1 MSPGIWQIAI
11 VAVVIIVLFG
21 RGRISGMMG
30 DLGKGITSF
39 KRGLKDSD
47 EGDANASSAETPR
60 ISSSPPATPAS
71 ETTVEATREDSAS

>member
-11 VAVVIIVLFG
+11 VAVVVIVLFG

-39 KRGLKDSD
+39 KRGLKDEDESD
-47 EGDANASSAETPR
+47 SNSSSEAPR
-60 ISSSPPATPAS
+60 ISSSPPTTPAS
-71 ETTVEATREDSAS
+71 ETTVEVTREDSAN

>member
-11 VAVVIIVLFG
+11 VAVVVIVLFG

-39 KRGLKDSD
+39 KRGLKDEDESD
-47 EGDANASSAETPR
+47 STSSSEAPR

-71 ETTVEATREDSAS
+71 ETTVEAPREDSAS

>member
-39 KRGLKDSD
+39 KRG
-47 EGDANASSAETPR
+47 
-60 ISSSPPATPAS
+60 
-71 ETTVEATREDSAS
+71 

>member
-39 KRGLKDSD
+39 KRGLKDED
-47 EGDANASSAETPR
+47 ESETNSPSEAPL
-60 ISSSPPATPAS
+60 ISSTPPPATPAS
-71 ETTVEATREDSAS
+71 ETTVEAPREDSAS

>member
-11 VAVVIIVLFG
+11 VAVVVIVLFG

-39 KRGLKDSD
+39 KRGLKDED
-47 EGDANASSAETPR
+47 ESESSSSSEAPR
-60 ISSSPPATPAS
+60 ISSSPPVTPAS

>member
-39 KRGLKDSD
+39 KRGLKDEDESD
-47 EGDANASSAETPR
+47 SSASSEAPR
-60 ISSSPPATPAS
+60 ISSSPPAAPAS